1 MNSKHVNLYKYRL
14 GLILRE
20 IEREKECLTKEE
32 IANDFTVHEL
42 YKEAEKI
49 VKKDMRYKTAYN
61 IGDIIYYTECRFE
74 DNGSFNI
81 VIKSKINGISIYT
94 NKRESTDI
102 CYYIEKGGKMLE
114 EDIFKTHNEAILN
127 TKNKYS

>member
-32 IANDFTVHEL
+32 IANNFTVHEL

-49 VKKDMRYKTAYN
+49 VKKL
-61 IGDIIYYTECRFE
+61 I
-74 DNGSFNI
+74 
-81 VIKSKINGISIYT
+81 
-94 NKRESTDI
+94 
-102 CYYIEKGGKMLE
+102 
-114 EDIFKTHNEAILN
+114 
-127 TKNKYS
+127 